1 MIILQAIQK
10 GFEIGITA
18 FFALVALALC
28 CGVALVVIARVG
40 NIFGKHDDSA

>member
-18 FFALVALALC
+18 FFALIVFALC
-28 CGVALVVIARVG
+28 CGVVLVVLLLLVR
-40 NIFGKHDDSA
+40 IFGGRSDE